1 MAASDQM
8 TACYHDVRFTPH
20 PRRKVLWRALWRH
33 YFNRQIGP
41 DDCVLDIGCGYGSF
55 INEVVAR
62 RRIGL
67 DSWSEFAKYLA
78 PGVEAVVGSAVEVGS
93 LVKGQVDFALAS
105 NLFEHLTQIEL
116 MRLLEGLRGLLYP
129 KGTLNVVQ
137 PNFAYAFR
145 EYFDDY
151 THVSIYTHVSLADLI
166 SANGFE
172 VIEVQPRFLP
182 ISIKSH
188 LPVSEPL
195 IRAYLASP
203 IKPLGKQMLIRARVR

>member
-1 MAASDQM
+1 
-8 TACYHDVRFTPH
+8 
-20 PRRKVLWRALWRH
+20 
-33 YFNRQIGP
+33 
-41 DDCVLDIGCGYGSF
+41 
-55 INEVVAR
+55 
-62 RRIGL
+62 
-67 DSWSEFAKYLA
+67 
-78 PGVEAVVGSAVEVGS
+78 VEPIVGSAVEVGS
-93 LVKGQVDFALAS
+93 LVKGRVDFALAS

-116 MRLLEGLRGLLYP
+116 TNLLGGLRELLSP
-129 KGTLNVVQ
+129 KGTLNVIQ

-151 THVSIYTHVSLADLI
+151 THVSVYTHVSLADLI

-182 ISIKSH
+182 FSIKSH
-188 LPVSEPL
+188 LPVSESL

>member
-1 MAASDQM
+1 M
-8 TACYHDVRFTPH
+8 TASYHDVRFTED
-20 PRRKVLWRALWRH
+20 PRRNVLWRALWRY
-33 YFNRQIGP
+33 YFSRQIAAN
-41 DDCVLDIGCGYGSF
+41 DSVLDIGCGYGAF

-62 RRIGL
+62 RRIGI
-67 DSWSEFAKYLA
+67 DSWPEFTRYLK
-78 PGVEAVVGSAVEVGS
+78 PGVEGIVGSAVEVGS

-105 NLFEHLTQIEL
+105 NLFEHLTQSEL
-116 MRLLEGLRGLLYP
+116 MRLLEGLRGLLSP
-129 KGTLNVVQ
+129 KGTLTIVQ

-151 THVSIYTHVSLADLI
+151 THVSVYTHVSLSDLI

-182 ISIKSH
+182 FSIKGR

-203 IKPLGKQMLIRARVR
+203 IKPMGKQMLIRARVKS

>member
-1 MAASDQM
+1 MAASEQM
-8 TACYHDVRFTPH
+8 IASYHDVRFTPD

-33 YFNRQIGP
+33 YFNRQIAP
-41 DDCVLDIGCGYGSF
+41 DDCVLDIGCGYGAF

-67 DSWSEFAKYLA
+67 DSWPEFAKYLE

-93 LVKGQVDFALAS
+93 LVKGQVDFAFAS
-105 NLFEHLTQIEL
+105 NLFEHLTKIEL
-116 MRLLEGLRGLLYP
+116 TRLLQGLRGLLHP

-151 THVSIYTHVSLADLI
+151 THVSVYTHVSLADLI

-172 VIEVQPRFLP
+172 VMEVQPRFLR
-182 ISIKSH
+182 SLLS
-188 LPVSEPL
+188 
-195 IRAYLASP
+195 RAFQLVN
-203 IKPLGKQMLIRARVR
+203 L